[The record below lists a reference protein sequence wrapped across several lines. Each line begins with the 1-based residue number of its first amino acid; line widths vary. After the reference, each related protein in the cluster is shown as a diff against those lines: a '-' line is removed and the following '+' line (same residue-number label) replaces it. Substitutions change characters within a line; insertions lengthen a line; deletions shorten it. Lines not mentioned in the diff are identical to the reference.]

1 MLAPE
6 GAAGPDQLHAAESP
20 RMSFVYQGTQ
30 QSNQRGT
37 KRKASCA
44 EDPIH
49 QRLEQP
55 KQSRLRLQK
64 SQRRH

>member
-1 MLAPE
+1 
-6 GAAGPDQLHAAESP
+6 
-20 RMSFVYQGTQ
+20 MSFVYQGTQ

-44 EDPIH
+44 EDPIY
-49 QRLEQP
+49 QRLEPP
-55 KQSRLRLQK
+55 KPSSRLRLQK